1 MNSPSATPTR
11 VIAGLNR
18 IVEQYEVILC
28 DLWGVVHNGRRS
40 FPAASDALARFRA
53 SGGTVI
59 MITNAPRPNKPIRDQ
74 LDHLQVPH
82 AAYDGVVTSGDVT
95 VDLIR
100 ARGRAPVYHIG
111 PPRDL
116 SLFAAIDE
124 IAPGEAPP
132 RTPLAEAAYV
142 LCTGLFDDTR
152 ETPADYDATLAAMRD
167 RDLSMI
173 CANPDLVIHRG
184 QDLIYCA
191 GAIAERYAGIGGKA
205 IFAGKP
211 HAPIYQLAL
220 SRAGAARGAPIDKS
234 RVLAI
239 GDAMRTDIAG
249 ALAQGLDA
257 LFVASGIHRDEF
269 AGASALDAA
278 AVEQF
283 AAQHGMRPTATIS
296 ELVW

>member
-100 ARGRAPVYHIG
+100 ERGRAPVYHIG

-152 ETPADYDATLAAMRD
+152 ETPEDYDETLAAMRD

-191 GAIAERYAGIGGKA
+191 GAIAERYAGMGGKA

-211 HAPIYQLAL
+211 HPPIYQLAL
-220 SRAGAARGAPIDKS
+220 GRAGAARGAPVDKS

-249 ALAQGLDA
+249 ALAQELDA

-278 AVEQF
+278 AVDQF

>member
-1 MNSPSATPTR
+1 DR
-11 VIAGLNR
+11 LKV
-18 IVEQYEVILC
+18 
-28 DLWGVVHNGRRS
+28 
-40 FPAASDALARFRA
+40 
-53 SGGTVI
+53 
-59 MITNAPRPNKPIRDQ
+59 PRD
-74 LDHLQVPH
+74 
-82 AAYDGVVTSGDVT
+82 AYDAIVTSGDVT
-95 VDLIR
+95 IDLVR

-116 SLFAAIDE
+116 SLFAAIDQL
-124 IAPGEAPP
+124 APGEAPP
-132 RTPLAEAAYV
+132 RTPLSEAEYV

-152 ETPADYDATLAAMRD
+152 EAPEDYDATLAAMRA
-167 RDLSMI
+167 RDLEMI

-191 GAIAERYAGIGGKA
+191 GAIAERYVRIGGA
-205 IFAGKP
+205 TIFAGKP
-211 HAPIYQLAL
+211 YQPIYQLAL
-220 SRAGAARGAPIDKS
+220 KRAGATRGAPVEKS

-249 ALAQGLDA
+249 ALGQGLDA

-269 AGASALDAA
+269 AGSGALDAT

-283 AAQHGMRPTATIS
+283 AAPHGMRPTATIA

>member
-1 MNSPSATPTR
+1 MNSHAATPPL

-18 IVEQYEVILC
+18 IVEQYDVILC

-40 FPAASDALARFRA
+40 FPAATDALARFRA
-53 SGGTVI
+53 GGGTVI
-59 MITNAPRPNKPIRDQ
+59 LITNAPRPNKPIRDQ

-95 VDLIR
+95 IDLLR

-132 RTPLAEAAYV
+132 RAPLADAAYV

-152 ETPADYDATLAAMRD
+152 ETPEDYDATLAAMRA
-167 RDLSMI
+167 RDLLMI

-184 QDLIYCA
+184 QELIYCA
-191 GAIAERYAGIGGKA
+191 GAIAERYAGIGGET

-220 SRAGAARGAPIDKS
+220 SRAGAARGASVDRS

-249 ALAQGLDA
+249 AFAQALDS

-283 AAQHGMRPTATIS
+283 GAQHGMHPTATIG